1 MSDIL
6 HIQIPAELAR
16 YSVWQRSLVNKYQT
30 NSIIK
35 ALDTWLVLKAESIPS
50 IIGQWN
56 EQKGRLLQICKCSE
70 SIFRTRLKLLK
81 EMKLIK
87 YDRYSI
93 RLCSWDELGKAL
105 EIDVDKKEII
115 RYDIYNKQR
124 LQEWLIASEIKDS
137 QQRQAYMITKKLN
150 KNPELKLKIIHAMI
164 AAGADRT
171 RIKEPGYVLSW
182 LNVLYKNDF
191 YRASE
196 IHDELILLRP
206 DTNRGVRGISKAWSR
221 CDKSKEENDKEI
233 KKNVC
238 RIVYWK
244 KVLKKSGIIDISK
257 LQIESTSRSRNQFCY
272 VLWLPA
278 CKNSPRKEVKQT
290 LLCLCDQIQILTPW
304 SASDLEKTIA
314 A

>member
-1 MSDIL
+1 MNLSDIL
-6 HIQIPAELAR
+6 HIQIPVELAR

-30 NSIIK
+30 NAIIK

-50 IIGQWN
+50 IISQWN
-56 EQKGRLLQICKCSE
+56 DQKGRLLQICKCSE

-87 YDRYSI
+87 YDRHDI

-115 RYDIYNKQR
+115 RYDIHNKQR
-124 LQEWLIASEIKDS
+124 LQEWLIASEIKDN
-137 QQRQAYMITKKLN
+137 QQRQSYMIVKKLN

-206 DTNRGVRGISKAWSR
+206 DTNRGVRGIQNAWNAKHHTTIS
-221 CDKSKEENDKEI
+221 
-233 KKNVC
+233 
-238 RIVYWK
+238 YWK
-244 KVLKKSGIIDISK
+244 KVLVKAGIIDVSK
-257 LQIESTSRSRNQFCY
+257 LQIQSVDRSRNPHCK
-272 VLWLPA
+272 VLWL
-278 CKNSPRKEVKQT
+278 KQVKQT

-304 SASDLEKTIA
+304 SASDLEKPIA